1 MVAAALIFKLSLLQ
15 RPKMNNFIKTSS
27 VAILSTMTFSACTDK
42 DNDIEIPLSEVPAS
56 VITIVQNTLPGI
68 SLTEAEKEVKDDTVI
83 YELEGKLINGKEYE
97 IEITE
102 NGTIIK
108 IKLED

>member
-1 MVAAALIFKLSLLQ
+1 MET
-15 RPKMNNFIKTSS
+15 KMNNYLKISTIA
-27 VAILSTMTFSACTDK
+27 VISTMTLSACSDK
-42 DNDIEIPLSEVPAS
+42 DNEIEIPLSAVPAS

-102 NGTIIK
+102 DGTILK
-108 IKLED
+108 IELEE

>member
-1 MVAAALIFKLSLLQ
+1 MNNYLKTPTIAALSI
-15 RPKMNNFIKTSS
+15 
-27 VAILSTMTFSACTDK
+27 MTLSACS

-68 SLTEAEKEVKDDTVI
+68 TLTEAEKEHKDGSVI

-102 NGTIIK
+102 SGTILK
-108 IKLED
+108 IELED